1 MWRWVHVAG
10 LASFH
15 EIMRANMPETRR
27 EWHGDG
33 KFAIYDA
40 CFASS
45 YMMMRRIDASIKLP
59 LFTLLSL
66 VFLTA
71 LPFCSSCLDRPFV
84 VGDNS
89 IFCPEMEKR
98 SSQSLE
104 KAHSL
109 RSRLETR
116 PLRRPLLSG
125 LKIDKIWASEHEIE
139 GSQMKEKREAEKK
152 ELNKRLEWS
161 KNQGE
166 ELRKRNIKLDKKNL
180 VVSNRLEVSKK
191 VIAFYSI
198 DSVEPR
204 QSKFTERF
212 FVALLFI
219 IFCLVSSNLSFTSSR
234 AEANTTG
241 GLRYSS
247 KPSNTSSA

>member
-1 MWRWVHVAG
+1 
-10 LASFH
+10 
-15 EIMRANMPETRR
+15 
-27 EWHGDG
+27 
-33 KFAIYDA
+33 
-40 CFASS
+40 
-45 YMMMRRIDASIKLP
+45 
-59 LFTLLSL
+59 
-66 VFLTA
+66 
-71 LPFCSSCLDRPFV
+71 
-84 VGDNS
+84 
-89 IFCPEMEKR
+89 MEKR

-139 GSQMKEKREAEKK
+139 GSQMKEKRETEKK
-152 ELNKRLEWS
+152 ESNKRLEWS

-212 FVALLFI
+212 FLSLPFLQFFVSCLQISHFHLPGRRQTLPADFATHQSLPTQVPPGPRAQHVRFLCFTIFVPFSAFAWPRSARLL
-219 IFCLVSSNLSFTSSR
+219 LLGRYLSNRNHGNPEFH
-234 AEANTTG
+234 
-241 GLRYSS
+241 
-247 KPSNTSSA
+247 